1 MTVRSILTID
11 PHRPSASELR
21 KFRRRRRNQHQR
33 NLRNPL
39 LLLPRGVA
47 EVTGAVRGAGAKI
60 VPESWRR
67 PRPER
72 AVR

>member
-1 MTVRSILTID
+1 MTVRSILAID

-21 KFRRRRRNQHQR
+21 NFRRRPRNQHQR
-33 NLRNPL
+33 SLRNPL

-47 EVTGAVRGAGAKI
+47 EATGAVRGAGAKI

-67 PRPER
+67 PRPRR